1 MEEELELEQLD
12 YIRRNSDKTMHIPKE
27 NQDYPNILKEPL
39 DERVLLSPEQEKRLL
54 NELTKA
60 NNEIIPKK
68 NKIKIISIQQFFD
81 IFTESF
87 VDIMDDLVNFDGD
100 LENFTSIF
108 VKDDRL
114 IFVATVLLII
124 GLVMLFSKSSIPKE
138 LPL

>member
-1 MEEELELEQLD
+1 MDSELEEEQLD

-39 DERVLLSPEQEKRLL
+39 DERILLTPEQEKRLL
-54 NELTKA
+54 KELTKET
-60 NNEIIPKK
+60 EIIPKK
-68 NKIKIISIQQFFD
+68 KMKIISITEFFD

-108 VKDDRL
+108 VKENRL
-114 IFVATVLLII
+114 IFVSTVLLII
-124 GLVMLFSKSSIPKE
+124 GIIMLFNNK
-138 LPL
+138 LN